1 MFLSLEEK
9 SIIAKLRD
17 RDQIAFRKLFD
28 SYYKLLYAYARK
40 FVHDDIANDA
50 VQDLFASIWQKSD
63 SLNITTS
70 LQNYLISGVRNNC
83 LHWLE
88 KQKVRNKF
96 VNDSAVQMA
105 IDEISFYANSEDS
118 YQSLV
123 EVELQGKIEEA
134 VSKLP
139 PQCQKVFAMS
149 RTEGKKNKEIAEEL
163 GISVKT
169 VEKHLTKAL
178 KVLKEDLK
186 EYLPLLIALI
196 GS

>member
-1 MFLSLEEK
+1 MQLSLEEK

-96 VNDSAVQMA
+96 VNDSVVQMA
-105 IDEISFYANSEDS
+105 IDEINFYANSGDS

-123 EVELQGKIEEA
+123 EVELQGEIEKA
-134 VSKLP
+134 VLKFP

-149 RTEGKKNKEIAEEL
+149 RTKGKKNKEIAEEL
-163 GISVKT
+163 GISVKG

-178 KVLKEDLK
+178 KILKEDLK
-186 EYLPLLIALI
+186 DYLPLLIILLK
-196 GS
+196 